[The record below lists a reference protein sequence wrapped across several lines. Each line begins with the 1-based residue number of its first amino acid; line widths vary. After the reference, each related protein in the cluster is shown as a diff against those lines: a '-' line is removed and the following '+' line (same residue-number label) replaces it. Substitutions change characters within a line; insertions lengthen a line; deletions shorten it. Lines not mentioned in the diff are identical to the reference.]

1 MVLYNRK
8 QTEESDEMRRNK
20 TLFMI
25 LLRLSVALTVGIITY
40 FEFKDMRRNMD
51 MPDSGPTAPSET
63 EECFDWA
70 QDEFI

>member
-40 FEFKDMRRNMD
+40 FGFKDMRRNMD
-51 MPDSGPTAPSET
+51 MPDSGPTTQSET
-63 EECFDWA
+63 EEYFDWA